1 MCRRPPCVQPLVA
14 AMLLGIAA
22 ATCPAQPAASNNAAP
37 DDPFAAAA
45 RHYSA
50 GQWQEAAD
58 SFQALAAST
67 ADKDRAAND
76 RTASA
81 RFYAGEALVQLG
93 KLDEGQRQLT
103 QFLDETPGHRFAKT
117 ALFRLG
123 ECLLLAGNG
132 PEAIARLEQFRTT
145 YPSDE
150 LNRFALSYL
159 GELNLRAG
167 KLDEALAR
175 YEQSLREFPDG
186 PMTTQCRFG
195 IGRASQLSGKLDES
209 LAAYRQVAQ
218 SDGPLA
224 DDATVQI
231 AIVQYKQKEY
241 LAAQETLSS
250 FETKHR
256 ASELLPLALYWRGL
270 SQLADGRGAAAVIS
284 LRAAIEAL
292 GEGHAGAANHLAL
305 ADALGQTGDAAAADE
320 EYGRVLDRWPT
331 SEQADDAL
339 YGRLLIADQQE
350 NSERAESLATELT
363 RQFPDSPYRASAELT
378 QARLLVARQAY
389 AAAEPIL
396 DKLVSAGG
404 SNQAQ
409 ARYLLSLTQLGQQK
423 LDVAL
428 ATAEAIQTDDA
439 RLAAAAGEVHLAA
452 LVGLKKFDQ
461 ALPLVKDKIA
471 AATDEATASLWRT
484 QLVMTLAE
492 LGQIDEAASE
502 LDKLPAAA
510 LSDENVARAALAVAE
525 RAYRARNH
533 ALAKRW
539 FEALAKEA
547 TPAAIRGPALSG
559 LAWTQ
564 LALDGK
570 QASAETFE
578 RVLRDY
584 PESSLAAEAALVR
597 GRALEEQGEH
607 NAALAAYRL
616 VIDKYDQSPQLPA
629 ALLAAGR
636 LHAKLEQKREAAEL
650 LERLVRDFPEFAER
664 DAAIYVWAWV
674 LIDQEKLDDADAQ
687 FQRLADE
694 FPTSQY
700 WADATYRLAQRAA
713 RRKDH
718 TRAAELAQQIIAADC
733 PAEIH
738 EHALYLRGQ
747 TAVAQGQWSE
757 AAEFMQQLLEKH
769 PASALKLSAEYWLA
783 EADFRRNQFAA
794 ARARFVRLMSESPGR
809 QEAWSATVPLRV
821 VQCLTQEKRWEE
833 AIAQAEKMLANQ
845 PQMAQRYEYDF
856 QIGRCLAS
864 QGKLNDARAA
874 YERVTS
880 SPAAAGTETAA
891 TAQWLIG
898 ETLFHQKRY
907 GDALA
912 AYERCSGHASYPRW
926 QAAGLLQ
933 AGKCRLLLGQKDR
946 AIADFEK
953 LATEL
958 AETPYA
964 AEARQQLAAL
974 GNPRGMKTPESPTVL
989 RNQ

>member
-22 ATCPAQPAASNNAAP
+22 VAWSAPP
-37 DDPFAAAA
+37 DDPFATAAQ
-45 RHYSA
+45 HYAA
-50 GQWQEAAD
+50 GQWQEAAN
-58 SFQALAAST
+58 SFQALADST

-76 RTASA
+76 RAVSA

-93 KLDEGQRQLT
+93 KFAEGQRQLT
-103 QFLDETPGHRFAKT
+103 QFLDEAPGHRFAKT

-123 ECLLLAGNG
+123 ECLLLAGKG
-132 PEAIARLEQFRTT
+132 QEATARLEQFRTT

-150 LNRFALSYL
+150 LNGFALAYL

-167 KLDEALAR
+167 KLDEALGR
-175 YEQSLREFPDG
+175 YEQSLREFPAG

-209 LAAYRQVAQ
+209 LSAYRQVAQ

-224 DDATVQI
+224 DDATLQI

-241 LAAQETLSS
+241 QAAQETLSA
-250 FETKHR
+250 FETTHR

-270 SQLADGRGAAAVIS
+270 SQLADGRGAVAANS
-284 LRAAIEAL
+284 LREAIEVL
-292 GEGHAGAANHLAL
+292 GEGRASAAHHLAL
-305 ADALGQTGDAAAADE
+305 ADALRQAGETAAADE
-320 EYGRVLDRWPT
+320 EYSRVLDRWPT

-350 NSERAESLATELT
+350 NNERAESLAAELT
-363 RQFPDSPYRASAELT
+363 LQFPDSPYRASAELA
-378 QARLLVARQAY
+378 QARLIVARQDY

-396 DKLVSAGG
+396 DKLVSADGP
-404 SNQAQ
+404 NQAQ

-423 LDVAL
+423 LDAAL
-428 ATAEAIQTDDA
+428 ATAESIQTDDA
-439 RLAAAAGEVHLAA
+439 RSAAAAGEVRLAA

-461 ALPLVKDKIA
+461 ALPLLKDKLA
-471 AATDEATASLWRT
+471 ATTDEATASRWRT
-484 QLVMTLAE
+484 QLVVALAE
-492 LGQIDEAASE
+492 LGQIGEAASE

-510 LSDENVARAALAVAE
+510 LADENVARAALAVAE
-525 RAYRARNH
+525 RAYRARNL
-533 ALAKRW
+533 AVAKRW
-539 FEALAKEA
+539 YEVLAKE
-547 TPAAIRGPALSG
+547 TTAAAVRGPALSG

-584 PESSLAAEAALVR
+584 PESSLAAEAALMR

-607 NAALAAYRL
+607 NAALTAYRL
-616 VIDKYDQSPQLPA
+616 VINKYDQSPQLPS

-636 LHAKLEQKREAAEL
+636 LHDKLDQKREAAEL

-664 DAAIYVWAWV
+664 DVAIYAWAWV
-674 LIDQEKLDDADAQ
+674 LIDQENIDKADAQ
-687 FQRLADE
+687 FQRLADG

-713 RRKDH
+713 RQKDH
-718 TRAAELAQQIIAADC
+718 VRAAELADQIIAADC
-733 PAEIH
+733 QAEIH

-747 TAVAQGQWSE
+747 TAVAQGQWIE
-757 AAEFMQQLLEKH
+757 VAQFMQQLLEKH
-769 PASALKLSAEYWLA
+769 PATALEPSAEYWIA
-783 EADFRRNQFAA
+783 EAEFRRNQFAA
-794 ARARFVRLMSESPGR
+794 ARARFERLMNKSPSR
-809 QEAWSATVPLRV
+809 QEAWSAIVPLRV
-821 VQCLTQEKRWEE
+821 VQCLTQERRWDE
-833 AIAQAEKMLANQ
+833 AIAQAEKVLADQ
-845 PQMAQRYEYDF
+845 PQLAQRYEYDF
-856 QIGRCLAS
+856 LIGRSLAS
-864 QGKLNDARAA
+864 QGKLNDAREA
-874 YERVTS
+874 YERVTN
-880 SPAAAGTETAA
+880 SPAAAATETAA

-907 GDALA
+907 GEALA
-912 AYERCSGHASYPRW
+912 AYERCSGHTSFPRW

-933 AGKCRLLLGQKDR
+933 AGKCRLLLGQKDL

-974 GNPRGMKTPESPTVL
+974 GSPRGTKTSESPTAT
-989 RNQ
+989 RTQ